1 MLFFIFGMGN
11 TVNAEKE
18 EAALNQPLVIA
29 LDPGHGGDED
39 GAYYYGIKEKD
50 INLKVAHFLKAELE
64 NYPNVTVILTRSED
78 EEVNLYERARRASE
92 LEADIL
98 LSLHFNAS
106 ARFANGSSVYIS
118 TAEGSRVALQ
128 DLADNLLGEFE
139 ALGLENAGTFSRVT
153 QMNGR
158 RADGSFDDYYGV
170 LRHSYNMGM
179 PSMII
184 EHCFLDSVK
193 DKEYFGSTE
202 GLKKLAKA
210 DANAIAAHY
219 ELVDTDGNKVTPKY
233 GTIYGAT
240 SKAVKENYFEAPN
253 VTGIKLLEYDGSTPG
268 LATYEVSVEDE
279 IGVTSVYLVYK
290 NSAGSS
296 VTVSLKFEKSLTT
309 GTYQVKA
316 YIPEYLAL
324 DNYTL
329 SFVGAYN
336 RVGFDAGYN
345 RAGNSL
351 VGFGKCEWL
360 NSFDYYGEADLQ
372 IEKAGSISTAHS
384 KLMDYEIGMGLRDKR
399 NRYSMQVYPN

>member
-1 MLFFIFGMGN
+1 MLFFIFTIN
-11 TVNAEKE
+11 DTVRAEKE
-18 EAALNQPLVIA
+18 VANQPITIA

-50 INLKVAHFLKAELE
+50 INLEVAHFLKAELE

-92 LEADIL
+92 LKADIL

-106 ARFANGSSVYIS
+106 ARFANGASVYIS
-118 TAEGSRVALQ
+118 TAEGSRADLQ

-139 ALGLENAGTFSRVT
+139 AIGLENAGTFSRVT

-158 RADGSFDDYYGV
+158 REDGSFDDYYGV

-219 ELVDTDGNKVTPKY
+219 ELVDTDGNKVTPKH
-233 GTIYGAT
+233 GTVYGAT
-240 SKAVKENYFEAPN
+240 SKAVKENYFDAPN
-253 VTGIKLLEYDGSTPG
+253 VTVVKLLEYDGSTPG

-290 NSAGSS
+290 NSAGGS
-296 VTVSLKFEKSLTT
+296 VTVPLQFDKALTT
-309 GTYQVKA
+309 GTYQAKA
-316 YIPEYLAL
+316 YIPEFLGTGG
-324 DNYTL
+324 YTL

-345 RAGNSL
+345 RAGNSM

-360 NSFDYYGEADLQ
+360 NSFAYFGEADLQ
-372 IEKAGSISTAHS
+372 IEKEGSISTAHA
-384 KLMDYEIGMGLRDKR
+384 KLMDYEIEMGLRDKR
-399 NRYSMQVYPN
+399 NRYSMRVYPN